1 MRGPPVGLEEQVGRA
16 MWFKIFILV
25 AVPALAI
32 AWGIYFY
39 WQWRLDQQEK
49 NQPKQASQRLQKSR
63 GEVADW
69 AQKMAAYKPPKP
81 PSESSGEQDGT
92 AS

>member
-1 MRGPPVGLEEQVGRA
+1 

-25 AVPALAI
+25 ALPALAI

-39 WQWRLDQQEK
+39 WQWRLDQEEK
-49 NQPKQASQRLQKSR
+49 NQPKKVSTHLQKSR

-69 AQKMAAYKPPKP
+69 AQKMASYKPPKP
-81 PSESSGEQDGT
+81 PPRPDDDADG
-92 AS
+92 SPS

>member
-1 MRGPPVGLEEQVGRA
+1 

-25 AVPALAI
+25 AVPALAL

-39 WQWRLDQQEK
+39 WQWRMDQEEK
-49 NQPKQASQRLQKSR
+49 NQPKKVSTHLQKSR
-63 GEVADW
+63 SEVADW
-69 AQKMAAYKPPKP
+69 AQKMASYKPPKP
-81 PSESSGEQDGT
+81 PKQSGDDADGS